1 MKQFI
6 IIFLAL
12 PLVFGIWTVTFNN
25 EPGIIDG
32 TEVTSS
38 VVIADRAMSDGM
50 PYLSVELSDGNTLCP
65 WDPSGDVIPDSVSI
79 GDTLEVTYGKQE
91 GFDRYILINVKMG
104 TA

>member
-1 MKQFI
+1 MQQFI

-12 PLVFGIWTVTFNN
+12 LLGFGIWTVTFNN
-25 EPGIIDG
+25 EPRIIDG

-38 VVIADRAMSDGM
+38 AVVTDRAMSEGM
-50 PYLSVELSDGNTLCP
+50 PYLSVELTDGNALCL

-79 GDTLEVTYGKQE
+79 GDTLAVTYGKQE
-91 GFDRYILINVKMG
+91 GFDRYILINVKMD